1 MSERATVLA
10 GRAHDAR
17 TLDELYT
24 AHLAVL
30 QDGYASALEEH
41 GFDALVIHAGVANK
55 RNVFDDR
62 YWPLVPTPTFA
73 HWLPWAKV
81 DAVVLVR
88 PGKRP
93 RLFYSEHDDFW
104 ESETAPESDHFW
116 DGFDEVEVAGLDGL
130 ARELGRELEGR
141 RAAFV
146 GEVHERAAQWG
157 LTAVNPAGLMAA
169 LDRVRSRKTDYERH
183 CLAEASRRASVGHER
198 VKQAFLAS
206 DDCSEFELHLLYL
219 QATGQDDCETPYKS
233 IVALDES
240 AAVLH
245 HVIYGRERTRA
256 KNRSLLI
263 DAGATYLGYASDIT
277 RTYVKGTGYAAD
289 TFGKLVAGVEALQAE
304 VCRRIA
310 PGVPY
315 ESLHDQ
321 SHELLAALL
330 RDLGVASAPADELV
344 ASGATR
350 SFFPHGLGHSL
361 GLMVHD
367 VGCRLVPPRPENP
380 FLRNTSAVEA
390 GQVFTIEPG
399 CYFIDSL
406 LDDLRQRPVAATIDW
421 DLVAELAH
429 FGGVR
434 IEDNIAVLERG
445 IANLTRDNW
454 TVAT

>member
-10 GRAHDAR
+10 GRAHDTR

-30 QDGYASALEEH
+30 QDGYATALQEH

-73 HWLPWAKV
+73 HWVPWAKV

-104 ESETAPESDHFW
+104 DSEPAPESEHFW
-116 DGFDEVEVAGLDGL
+116 DGFDEVAVAGLDGL
-130 ARELGRELEGR
+130 AAELGRELAGR

-146 GEVHERAAQWG
+146 GEALDRAAQWG
-157 LTAVNPAGLMAA
+157 IPAVNPEGLMAA
-169 LDRVRSRKTDYERH
+169 LDRVRARKTDYELH
-183 CLAEASRRASVGHER
+183 CMAEASRRAAVGHER

-219 QATGQDDCETPYKS
+219 QATGHDDCETPYKS
-233 IVALDES
+233 IVAMDENAS
-240 AAVLH
+240 VLH
-245 HVIYGRERTRA
+245 HVVYGRERTRA

-263 DAGATYLGYASDIT
+263 DAGAAHLGYASDIT
-277 RTYVKGTGYAAD
+277 RTYIKGTGHAVD
-289 TFGKLVAGVEALQAE
+289 VFGKLVAGVEALQAE
-304 VCRRIA
+304 CCRRVA
-310 PGVPY
+310 PGLPY

-330 RDLGVASAPADELV
+330 RDLGVSTASAEELV

-367 VGCRLVPPRPENP
+367 VGCRLVPPRPDNR
-380 FLRNTSAVEA
+380 FLRNTSAIEV

-406 LDDLRQRPVAATIDW
+406 LDELRQRPVAATIDW
-421 DLVAELAH
+421 DLVAELAQ

-434 IEDNIAVLERG
+434 IEDNVAVLERG

-454 TVAT
+454 TSAT